1 MVLTDID
8 YQNIAN
14 QIEVGSGSIEY
25 EKSNEII
32 IIAYT
37 YTEEG
42 YREDD
47 YYRGT
52 GAYIV
57 TGTFLSVE
65 DADSY
70 NVHGEATKN
79 NFCESQ
85 LLTMIA

>member
-1 MVLTDID
+1 MILTSID

-14 QIEVGSGSIEY
+14 QIEVGTGSIEY
-25 EKSNEII
+25 EKGNEII

-57 TGTFLSVE
+57 TSTFLSVE
-65 DADSY
+65 AADSY
-70 NVHGEATKN
+70 NACGEVTKN
-79 NFCESQ
+79 NFCEDQ
-85 LLTMIA
+85 LLTMVA